1 MKRITFGKIV
11 AFMAVMAASTL
22 WLLFVIQIWKRGSAT
37 QLPYSVY
44 YVSRFANVGY
54 TVSAALPMLVHLL
67 VWLLPSAIRS
77 LFPKY
82 RLWNKWYVCS
92 AAVLMAVQ
100 TICMLPA
107 FRPFRQ
113 LVRDLL
119 GLRATPLLNGMIGC
133 YVHTIPPVLIASL
146 LCGIIRIAAL
156 LRDHSKKEN
165 AATLLKTGERLGC
178 SILIAF
184 ILTAA
189 SCLLLRLMTLYRI
202 QGSASVRAF
211 CRQNATNSKLAF
223 ISIVVAPLVEE
234 IAFRGV
240 LCKGLAKHGGR
251 WPAIF
256 ISALFFGLWHRNVGQ
271 FSYTFVWGILYGYL
285 CLSTGSIVWTMLIHC
300 LSNIL
305 AILAFSE
312 TSSAVLGAW
321 PVLCAFREW
330 LLHLP
335 LWSVLMLMALCAA
348 AAVLCAT
355 RFPDKKGT

>member
-1 MKRITFGKIV
+1 MKRISFRKIAAFG
-11 AFMAVMAASTL
+11 AVLAASTL
-22 WLLFVIQIWKRGSAT
+22 WLIFVILVWERGSTT

-44 YVSRFANVGY
+44 YVTQYGNTAY
-54 TVSAALPMLVHLL
+54 TVSAGLPMMIFLL
-67 VWLLPSAIRS
+67 VWLLPSTVQS

-82 RLWNKWYVCS
+82 QPRNKWYIC
-92 AAVLMAVQ
+92 AAGILLTAQ
-100 TICMLPA
+100 TLCMLPA
-107 FRPFRQ
+107 WKPFVQ
-113 LVRDLL
+113 LLRDLL
-119 GLRATPLLNGMIGC
+119 GYRASAILNGMIAC

-211 CRQNATNSKLAF
+211 CRQNATTSKLAF

-256 ISALFFGLWHRNVGQ
+256 INALFFGLWHRNFGQ

-321 PVLCAFREW
+321 PAMCAFREW
-330 LLHLP
+330 LLYLP
-335 LWSVLMLMALCAA
+335 LWPVLGLMALCAA
-348 AAVLCAT
+348 GAVLCAT
-355 RFPDKKGT
+355 RFPEKKGT

>member
-1 MKRITFGKIV
+1 MKCITFKTIMT
-11 AFMAVMAASTL
+11 FTAVLAASAL
-22 WLLFVIQIWKRGSAT
+22 WLIFVILVWERGSAT

-44 YVSRFANVGY
+44 YVTQYGNTAY
-54 TVSAALPMLVHLL
+54 TVSAGLPMLVYLL

-82 RLWNKWYVCS
+82 QPRNKWYIC
-92 AAVLMAVQ
+92 AAGLLLTAQ
-100 TICMLPA
+100 TLCMLSA
-107 FRPFRQ
+107 WKPFTR

-119 GLRATPLLNGMIGC
+119 GLRASPVLTGMIGC
-133 YVHTIPPVLIASL
+133 YVHSIPPVLIASL

-156 LRDHSKKEN
+156 LRDHAEKET
-165 AATLLKTGERLGC
+165 AGALRKTGERLAC

-184 ILTAA
+184 ILTVA
-189 SCLLLRLMTLYRI
+189 SCLLLRLMTLLRI

-211 CRQNATNSKLAF
+211 CRHNAMTEKAAF

-240 LCKGLAKHGGR
+240 LCRGLARPGGR

-271 FSYTFVWGILYGYL
+271 FSYTFVWGILYGFL

-321 PVLCAFREW
+321 PTLCAFREW
-330 LLHLP
+330 LLELP
-335 LWSVLMLMALCAA
+335 LWAVLTLMVLCTAL
-348 AAVLCAT
+348 AVLCAR
-355 RFPDKKGT
+355 RFPDKKRE